1 MTNKERELIIYDDK
15 LYIKTPTLINGV
27 ELSLFEEIEQ

>member
-1 MTNKERELIIYDDK
+1 MTNKESDILIYDDK
-15 LYIKTPTLINGV
+15 LYIKTSTFINGV

>member
-1 MTNKERELIIYDDK
+1 MANKESELIIYDDK
-15 LYIKTPTLINGV
+15 LYIKTPTFINGV